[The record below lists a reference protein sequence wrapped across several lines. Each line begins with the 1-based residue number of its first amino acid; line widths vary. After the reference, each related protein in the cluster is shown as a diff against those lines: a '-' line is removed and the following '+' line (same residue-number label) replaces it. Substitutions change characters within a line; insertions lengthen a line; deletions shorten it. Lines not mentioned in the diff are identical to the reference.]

1 MDKHEWLQIGF
12 DRGIIDCKNS
22 IISEKENMI
31 IENKERTVTLRK
43 DGRYMCY
50 AYLASGRKAVYGKT
64 EEKAIENAV
73 KRENQERFELERQKY
88 LFEFCYKK
96 WFMAKL
102 ESKIR
107 PQTTDRIESTYNKYF
122 TNDIKELD
130 IRTLDSNMA
139 IDFLV
144 KCVDGSPKG
153 RLTRKEFSKIM
164 QVIRGT
170 YQLYCDN
177 YVLENNKQ
185 VKDVIAWDTVKRK
198 VEEKCLLYTP
208 RKKEIAV
215 SGTEQNAIREV
226 VLKDEKFID
235 RRILGLC
242 WLLEESTG
250 LRIGELASL
259 TWKDIDFENEVIYIS
274 KTVCKYYQRDSDGNR
289 IKQIYDIGKPKTA
302 HGVREI
308 PLTDKALKVLN
319 QLLKLQKE
327 CGWYNKD
334 ELLCYSGRRIK
345 DVTNALYKNLRRIS
359 KVAGIEQDKHIYPH
373 LLRKTV
379 ATNLHDA
386 GMSTRDIADLLGHS
400 EIGVTEQCYIISTEL
415 EKKRKKMAAVL

>member
-1 MDKHEWLQIGF
+1 MDQHEWLQIGI

-22 IISEKENMI
+22 IISENENMN
-31 IENKERTVTLRK
+31 IENKKRTVTIRK

-50 AYLASGRKAVYGKT
+50 AYLTTGRKAVYGKT

-73 KRENQERFELERQKY
+73 RKEEYEHFELEKQKY
-88 LFEFCYKK
+88 LFGFCFKR
-96 WFMAKL
+96 WFMVKL

-122 TNDIKELD
+122 LKDLKEVD
-130 IRTLDSNMA
+130 IRILDANMS

-144 KCVDGSPKG
+144 KCVVESPEG
-153 RLTRKEFSKIM
+153 RMTRKEFSKIM

-185 VKDVIAWDTVKRK
+185 VQEVIAWDTVKRK

-208 RKKEIAV
+208 RKKEIAI
-215 SGTEQNAIREV
+215 SGTEQDAIRKV
-226 VLKDEKFID
+226 VLKDEKFFD

-259 TWKDIDFENEVIYIS
+259 TWKDIDLENEVIYIS
-274 KTVCKYYQRDSDGNR
+274 KTVCKYYERDSEGNR

-308 PLTDKALKVLN
+308 PLTAKALRVLD
-319 QLLKLQKE
+319 QLQKFQKGR
-327 CGWYNKD
+327 GWYDKD

-359 KVAGIEQDKHIYPH
+359 SIAGIEHDRHIYPH